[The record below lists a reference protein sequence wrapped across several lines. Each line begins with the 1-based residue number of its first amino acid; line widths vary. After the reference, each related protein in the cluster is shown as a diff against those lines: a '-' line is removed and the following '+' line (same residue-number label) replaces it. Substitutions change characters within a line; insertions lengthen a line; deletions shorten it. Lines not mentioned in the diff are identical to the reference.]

1 MKGGWN
7 MQKRTFDSFFRDFHF
22 VGCAVRSKAM
32 VYLLGRKEYEVAEG
46 NESPTEKSTK
56 KRVVDVMLNAPE
68 HQSYAETTL
77 TKFGVIHIAVAS
89 YPKPQSI
96 SVDGEG
102 QVFARGS
109 GSADVEAA
117 IEYDK
122 NVGPQRGGVLNI
134 KAIDGVIYGVG
145 WGRSVCKREGPN
157 HWVPIWNQ
165 LPVPKVKSTP
175 DLNRYGFRAIDGFSG
190 SDIYAAGGNGDV
202 WHFDGDAWKQIRFPS
217 DMLIYNVCC
226 GGDGAVYIAGHGGTV
241 FRGRGDQWSKICEG
255 IASYWFNDMVWYQ
268 DKVWGTND
276 YGICAFNENG
286 EQKLD
291 LPDFVRSSTGYMAQ
305 GDGVLVI
312 AGMYGA
318 SMYDGTKWSSLVDLV
333 DLYKRY
339 GRNG

>member
-1 MKGGWN
+1 MRYYFMNQEMK
-7 MQKRTFDSFFRDFHF
+7 DFSLD
-22 VGCAVRSKAM
+22 VEM
-32 VYLLGRKEYEVAEG
+32 
-46 NESPTEKSTK
+46 KSTSEMEFTHEGK
-56 KRVVDVMLNAPE
+56 K
-68 HQSYAETTL
+68 QTL
-77 TKFGVIHIAVAS
+77 KL
-89 YPKPQSI
+89 K
-96 SVDGEG
+96 
-102 QVFARGS
+102 
-109 GSADVEAA
+109 
-117 IEYDK
+117 K
-122 NVGPQRGGVLNI
+122 L
-134 KAIDGVIYGVG
+134 
-145 WGRSVCKREGPN
+145 
-157 HWVPIWNQ
+157 
-165 LPVPKVKSTP
+165 
-175 DLNRYGFRAIDGFSG
+175 
-190 SDIYAAGGNGDV
+190 AGKTFYS
-202 WHFDGDAWKQIRFPS
+202 FDGIAWKQIRFPS

-333 DLYKRY
+333 DLYKKY
-339 GRNG
+339 GRES